1 VSVIVICVTQYCLS
15 IIMDI
20 VSHLSLTIM
29 CVDFGEYYTS
39 FQKVYVAIFTLAYI
53 IQALDDAFVWR

>member
-1 VSVIVICVTQYCLS
+1 
-15 IIMDI
+15 MDI